1 MIWGMGV
8 KRDRVRGVPSKLR
21 LRGPADK
28 PVEMK
33 TTVSLARKRE
43 AAKRAAAKGVDLSTW
58 QRMVIYE
65 ELDRGTD
72 KGEPQ
77 K

>member
-1 MIWGMGV
+1 MRGKG
-8 KRDRVRGVPSKLR
+8 DRVRAVPSKLR

-33 TTVSLARKRE
+33 TTVTLARKRD
-43 AAKRAAAKGVDLSTW
+43 AAKRATALGVDLATW
-58 QRMVIYE
+58 QRMVIYQ
-65 ELDRGTD
+65 ELDRSGD
-72 KGEPQ
+72 KGGDHQ